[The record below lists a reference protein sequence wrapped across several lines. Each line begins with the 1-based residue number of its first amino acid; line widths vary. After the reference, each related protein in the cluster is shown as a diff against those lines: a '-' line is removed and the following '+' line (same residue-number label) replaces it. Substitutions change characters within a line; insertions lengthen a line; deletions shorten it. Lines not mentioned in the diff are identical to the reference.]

1 MVSSTVAVGLQKLV
15 SVSAKKNTS
24 IEKEHQGI
32 GKVSRSTYLAY
43 LRSFDS
49 MWLAILFCMFQL
61 VMIASEV
68 VMRLSLGW
76 WADSKMVDHDG
87 NIFINYYGALLALT
101 ICSAFGAAFSMA
113 IMRVKASM

>member
-1 MVSSTVAVGLQKLV
+1 MSLTLAVGLQNLV
-15 SVSAKKNTS
+15 SASAKKNTS
-24 IEKEHQGI
+24 IEKEYQGI
-32 GKVSRSTYLAY
+32 GKVSRSTYMAY
-43 LRSFDS
+43 LRSFDC
-49 MWLAILFCMFQL
+49 MWLAIFFCMFQL